1 MVTLNKDLIARLKS
15 SIQFF
20 DDFTDDELIAFLKL
34 MKTQEYQED
43 EPIFKEFEDGDTMY
57 IILKGDV
64 KIHRR
69 MGKKDGIDQVA
80 TLAKLNAGEC
90 FGEIGLIDRRARSAS
105 ATAVTKTLL
114 FTISHDTLI
123 RVSMNQNYSRLT
135 AKLYRNFSKMLA
147 KRLRDSNDKLVDL
160 SFKAQGKHDQTHD

>member
-1 MVTLNKDLIARLKS
+1 MVTLNKDLIERLKS
-15 SIQFF
+15 SIEFF

-34 MKTQEYQED
+34 MKTEQFLESA
-43 EPIFKEFEDGDTMY
+43 PIFREFEEGDTMY
-57 IILKGDV
+57 ILLKGEV

-69 MGKKDGIDQVA
+69 MGKKDGVDQDT
-80 TLAKLNAGEC
+80 TLATLNAGEC

-114 FTISHDTLI
+114 FTISHDTLFK
-123 RVSMNQNYSRLT
+123 VSINQNYSRLT

-147 KRLRDSNDKLVDL
+147 RRLRESNDKLVDL
-160 SFKAQGKHDQTHD
+160 SFKAQSKSELNS